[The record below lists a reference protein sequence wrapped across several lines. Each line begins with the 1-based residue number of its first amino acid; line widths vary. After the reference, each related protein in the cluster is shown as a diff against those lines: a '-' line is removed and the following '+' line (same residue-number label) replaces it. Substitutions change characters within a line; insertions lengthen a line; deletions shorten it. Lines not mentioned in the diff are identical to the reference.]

1 MTDEHTALFVA
12 KAQCVTDIMFPYRVE
27 TKSKCDDEEKED
39 DGKLAEGYKHVS
51 EHDHVNSEVW
61 ELAYE
66 E

>member
-1 MTDEHTALFVA
+1 
-12 KAQCVTDIMFPYRVE
+12 MFPYRVE